1 MADHV
6 RNEMGGLII
15 ADEVQ
20 TGFGRTGP
28 EYWGHKYQGVQPDIV
43 TMAKGIG
50 NGYPL
55 AAVVTSKKVTNKL
68 AHLFF
73 NTFGGGPIQSR
84 VGLEVIRITEEEKL
98 AENAEK
104 VGSYMLSEVKKL
116 AENNP
121 KVGDVRGR
129 GLMIGI

>member
-1 MADHV
+1 
-6 RNEMGGLII
+6 MGGLII

-20 TGFGRTGP
+20 TGFGRIGP
-28 EYWGHKYQGVQPDIV
+28 EYWGHKWLGIKTDIV

-55 AAVVTSKKVTNKL
+55 AAVVTSKRITNKL
-68 AHLFF
+68 TQLYF
-73 NTFGGGPIQSR
+73 NTYGGGPIQSR

-104 VGSYMLSEVKKL
+104 VGNYILNGVRKL
-116 AENNP
+116 A
-121 KVGDVRGR
+121 
-129 GLMIGI
+129 

>member
-1 MADHV
+1 ML
-6 RNEMGGLII
+6 GL
-15 ADEVQ
+15 
-20 TGFGRTGP
+20 
-28 EYWGHKYQGVQPDIV
+28 KPDIV

-55 AAVVTSKKVTNKL
+55 AAVVANKKVTNKL
-68 AHLFF
+68 TQLFF
-73 NTFGGGPIQSR
+73 NTYGGGPIQSR